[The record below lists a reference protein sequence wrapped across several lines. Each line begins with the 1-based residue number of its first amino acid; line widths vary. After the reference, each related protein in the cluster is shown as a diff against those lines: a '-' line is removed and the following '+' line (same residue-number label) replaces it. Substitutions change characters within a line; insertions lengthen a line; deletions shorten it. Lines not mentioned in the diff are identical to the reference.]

1 MVIEVISERQRK
13 RSWTVLPTKLSHSK
27 IPQRQSEVCRFEVKG
42 MRHGDSSIGEMLVE
56 EHLEVLPT
64 KLFHCQ
70 IPQMRL
76 VVCRF

>member
-1 MVIEVISERQRK
+1 
-13 RSWTVLPTKLSHSK
+13 
-27 IPQRQSEVCRFEVKG
+27 

-70 IPQMRL
+70 IPQMRI
-76 VVCRF
+76 VVCRLLQEGIP